1 MASLAR
7 VCFVCIVQLIVMFG
21 VDIVSFQWIETC
33 LFGRRVLMIDP
44 LHKFMLLIAEYT
56 DAAVS
61 RLR

>member
-1 MASLAR
+1 
-7 VCFVCIVQLIVMFG
+7 
-21 VDIVSFQWIETC
+21 
-33 LFGRRVLMIDP
+33 MIDP